1 MEFTPSVFSPVDS
14 FPGNTSQAEDM
25 ATRPCPLC
33 AGEDHRLVLELTD
46 FQYFTDSTS
55 LPKRATLRQVQCR
68 HCLTLFLNPRY
79 TPQGFAH
86 LFAEAGK
93 SYGSTALRP
102 SEQKAWLDRRHLLR
116 PGTVLLDVGCY
127 EGNFLA
133 SLPDDLLRQ
142 GVDIDGPAIARG
154 LARHPDI
161 ELVHSA
167 FDQFPLSRQ
176 PQVITLFHV
185 LEHLPEPA
193 AVLSRLHAIAAP
205 EARLVVE
212 VPVLEYGDTNDINGF
227 FSVQHITHFSRNTL
241 TGLLNIAGWKI
252 LEADKIEGYNGYR
265 VLAEK
270 TRPLPPPFG
279 KPTDIT
285 RLQEILACW
294 HKAHRTVE
302 NKLTDLGQTRQV
314 VIWGAGLH
322 TEFLYQTTSLFYPC
336 ERRFL
341 LLDSDPLKQGQSWR
355 GIPIKAPSAIADI
368 DWSEARLVI
377 SSYGGQPAI
386 IKAARE
392 AGIPENAL
400 IPLYDEIHVY

>member
-1 MEFTPSVFSPVDS
+1 MGSPRTGFSPIDS
-14 FPGNTSQAEDM
+14 FPGNTRQAEDL
-25 ATRPCPLC
+25 ASRPCPLC
-33 AGEDHRLVLELTD
+33 ASEDQRLILELTD
-46 FQYFTDSTS
+46 FQFFTDSAS
-55 LPKRATLRQVQCR
+55 LPKRANLRQVQCR
-68 HCLTLFLNPRY
+68 HCLTLFLNPCY
-79 TPQGFAH
+79 TPQGFSH

-102 SEQKAWLDRRHLLR
+102 GEQKEWLASRELLA
-116 PGTVLLDVGCY
+116 PGTVILDVGCY

-133 SLPDDLLRQ
+133 TLPNEMLRQ

-154 LARHPDI
+154 LAHHPDL

-167 FDQFPLSRQ
+167 FNQFTLSRQ

-185 LEHLPEPA
+185 LEHLTEPA

-205 EARLVVE
+205 NARLVVE
-212 VPVLEYGDTNDINGF
+212 VPILEWGDTNDINGF

-241 TGLLNIAGWKI
+241 SGLLNIAGWCI
-252 LEADKIEGYNGYR
+252 LETEKIKGYNGYR

-270 TRPLPPPFG
+270 SQRRAPPPG
-279 KPTDIT
+279 NPADIT

-294 HKAHRTVE
+294 FKAQRSVE
-302 NKLTDLGQTRQV
+302 DKLAKLGQAKQI

-322 TEFLYQTTSLFYPC
+322 TEFLYQTTSLFYLA

-341 LLDSDPLKQGQSWR
+341 LLDGDPIKQSHSWR
-355 GIPIKAPSAIADI
+355 GIPIKAPSAVADI

-386 IKAARE
+386 AMAARE
-392 AGIPENAL
+392 AGIPEKAL